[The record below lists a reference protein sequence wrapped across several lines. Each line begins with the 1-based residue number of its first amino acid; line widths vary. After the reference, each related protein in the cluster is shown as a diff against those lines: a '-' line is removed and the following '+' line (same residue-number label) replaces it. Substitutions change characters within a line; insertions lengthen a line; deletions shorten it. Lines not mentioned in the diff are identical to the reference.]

1 MEGIKLLD
9 LIRECIEWGV
19 LYQVGEMS
27 WQSAIV
33 KTQTYFEGGGGRGGK
48 GEEGRDEGR
57 VGREEGKGREGWWA
71 EGAMKVVKKK
81 LAS

>member
-9 LIRECIEWGV
+9 LIRECIEWRV
-19 LYQVGEMS
+19 VYQVGEKS

-33 KTQTYFEGGGGRGGK
+33 KTQTYFEEGGK